1 MKTNHYLILGGVALV
16 AAYLWYRHEKSATD
30 KAEDKKEKLAKDTTP
45 VVAEETSNFQG
56 TACRCDNGRTGFC
69 QSGDCSR
76 CCGQFGYKKM
86 GRN

>member
-1 MKTNHYLILGGVALV
+1 MKTNHYLILGGIALV
-16 AAYLWYRHEKSATD
+16 AGYLWYKNREKNEND
-30 KAEDKKEKLAKDTTP
+30 RKALETVKPTETT
-45 VVAEETSNFQG
+45 EEASNFIG

-76 CCGQFGYKKM
+76 CCGKFGYKKM